1 MGRKAGTHPPAGLAH
16 PGALCLWR
24 WLRGIGFGWAG
35 HLAAHPEFRPA
46 ASRACTSAPRPQ
58 PRSPSPHSCHSIT
71 PPSLLRAPEDPAS
84 SSLVEATCRAE
95 SFALEALPRPKSPP
109 HTPRLP
115 FSRRLGQPGLSAN
128 PCPAFKTLEILYRT
142 AILLHCPQP
151 FHAHSQ
157 APCPW
162 PLLKLFLLWER
173 PSFNCPAP
181 SGPRSGRPL
190 ALRELP
196 RVAELEHCCGS
207 DALGPSA
214 QTRKSGWPG
223 AASAPC
229 AWRHPL

>member
-24 WLRGIGFGWAG
+24 WLRGIGFSWAG

-95 SFALEALPRPKSPP
+95 SFALEAPPRPKSPP

-142 AILLHCPQP
+142 ARPP
-151 FHAHSQ
+151 
-157 APCPW
+157 
-162 PLLKLFLLWER
+162 PL
-173 PSFNCPAP
+173 PPAL
-181 SGPRSGRPL
+181 PRTLTGTLPL
-190 ALRELP
+190 AIAQAVPSLGTPFLQ
-196 RVAELEHCCGS
+196 LSGS
-207 DALGPSA
+207 F
-214 QTRKSGWPG
+214 
-223 AASAPC
+223 
-229 AWRHPL
+229 